1 MGFNLTKTDFMY
13 VANTPKGSDFSRYS
27 TPLPPPSLFIFYS
40 FIFSYLTPSC
50 AWVRR
55 RSHLRSG
62 EIRKYGPLELEPA
75 ATVFSYGQSLFE
87 GLKGTP
93 LHSTLAARAL
103 STNYV
108 PVVLGR
114 WVAYLRF
121 SAHDPSLSNTLAL
134 AAACARQRVCCLLC
148 GHTPKLSERQTT
160 AS

>member
-1 MGFNLTKTDFMY
+1 MGFTLTKTDFMY

-27 TPLPPPSLFIFYS
+27 TPPSPPLLSLS
-40 FIFSYLTPSC
+40 FIHFFSVFDSVVCVC

-93 LHSTLAARAL
+93 STPL
-103 STNYV
+103 
-108 PVVLGR
+108 
-114 WVAYLRF
+114 
-121 SAHDPSLSNTLAL
+121 DPYRPCSFD
-134 AAACARQRVCCLLC
+134 
-148 GHTPKLSERQTT
+148 K
-160 AS
+160 